1 MKKAFI
7 FLVSF
12 LVAQLTWAGNHVIVI
27 KGESPSTTG
36 TTEVAVDPTGNGDII
51 TITPAIDV
59 TTITVTVKDEN
70 GEVIAEDDVPAT
82 TDGVYE
88 VTTPETTEGG
98 TIEVSDDNGLVHV
111 EVE

>member
-7 FLVSF
+7 FLASF

-27 KGESPSTTG
+27 HGECKGSVQN
-36 TTEVAVDPTGNGDII
+36 TEVKVDPTGNGEVL

-59 TTITVTVKDEN
+59 TTITVTIKDEN

-82 TDGVYE
+82 TEGVYE
-88 VTTPETTEGG
+88 VTTPETSEGS
-98 TIEVSDDNGLVHV
+98 TIEVSDDNGVV
-111 EVE
+111 YSDIV

>member
-1 MKKAFI
+1 MKKKVLFI
-7 FLVSF
+7 AAVLMAMF
-12 LVAQLTWAGNHVIVI
+12 AQAKNHTIVVRTDAMHAKGN
-27 KGESPSTTG
+27 
-36 TTEVAVDPTGNGDII
+36 TEVKVDPTGNGDVL

-82 TDGVYE
+82 TEGVYE

-98 TIEVSDDNGLVHV
+98 TIEVSDDNGVV
-111 EVE
+111 YSDFE